1 MQAKRG
7 FLFVRKLLALGM
19 KSLWLILPVF
29 NVILS
34 QIPFPKPISGTQT
47 LNHLGYT
54 LSYNEIHGQQNWARA
69 NGN

>member
-34 QIPFPKPISGTQT
+34 RITFPKPISGTQT

-54 LSYNEIHGQQNWARA
+54 LSYYEIYGQQNWARA
-69 NGN
+69 DGN

>member
-1 MQAKRG
+1 MQAKRV

-47 LNHLGYT
+47 LNHLRYT

-69 NGN
+69 DGN